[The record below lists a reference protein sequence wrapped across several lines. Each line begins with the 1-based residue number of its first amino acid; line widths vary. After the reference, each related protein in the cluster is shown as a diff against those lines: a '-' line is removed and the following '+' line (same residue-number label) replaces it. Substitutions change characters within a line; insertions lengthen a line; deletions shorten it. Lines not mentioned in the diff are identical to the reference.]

1 MIGLLKNLFGPK
13 MDYKKMIEEGAQ
25 VIDVRSPGEFSSGHF
40 PGSKNIPLD
49 RIEKEASKLNKD
61 KTYILCCASGMRS
74 GMATSALKS
83 KGFENVFNAGG
94 WRSI

>member
-1 MIGLLKNLFGPK
+1 MINIFKNLFGPK
-13 MDYKKMIEEGAQ
+13 MDFQQLLQEGAQ
-25 VIDVRSPGEFSSGHF
+25 IIDVRSPGEFSGGHY

-49 RIEKEASKLNKD
+49 RIDKESGKLNKE

-83 KGFENVFNAGG
+83 KGFEKVYNAGS
-94 WRSI
+94 WRSL